1 MIKIIKPDA
10 GKNFTKLTSRK
21 ILAIWLILTVL
32 LTIFAPKVFDLKDI
46 KPDNILFMMLF
57 FSTII
62 MILLIFIIR
71 FLTTVKGEEQNKDTQ

>member
-32 LTIFAPKVFDLKDI
+32 LNIFAPKVFDLKDI

-71 FLTTVKGEEQNKDTQ
+71 FLTTAKGEEQHKDTQ

>member
-1 MIKIIKPDA
+1 MIKIIKQDA

-32 LTIFAPKVFDLKDI
+32 LTIFAPKVSDLKDI